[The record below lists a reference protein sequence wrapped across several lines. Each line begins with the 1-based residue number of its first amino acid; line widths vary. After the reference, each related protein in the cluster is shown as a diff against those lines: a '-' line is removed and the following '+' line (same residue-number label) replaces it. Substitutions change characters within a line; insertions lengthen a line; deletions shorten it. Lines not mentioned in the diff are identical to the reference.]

1 LSRQLNFVS
10 KLRKLINR
18 TDIVV
23 MPCCYDALSAKRIQ
37 AKGFPLTFMSGFAVS
52 ASRLGM
58 PDTGLI
64 SYTEMVDQGQNI
76 CSAVDIPVIGDGDTG
91 YGNVMNVKRTV
102 HGYIKAGFS
111 GIMIEDQVSPK
122 RCGHTKGKAVVQR
135 EQAVQRIS
143 AVMEA
148 REEARVNGEDILIV
162 GRTDA
167 RATLGLTEAIER
179 AKIFHDMGADIIFV
193 EAPHSKEEMVTI
205 CQEVGGN
212 QMANMV
218 EHGVTPVLKPEE
230 LQQIGFRIV
239 AYPLTLI
246 SAATHAMDAALE
258 SLKAGNSPQNMIDFS
273 TLQEIAGFPQYDIE
287 MRRLEGELE

>member
-1 LSRQLNFVS
+1 LTRQLKSVS
-10 KLRKLINR
+10 TLKRLLNGV
-18 TDIVV
+18 DIVV

-37 AKGFPLTFMSGFAVS
+37 AKGFPMTFMSGFAVS
-52 ASRLGM
+52 VSRLGM

-64 SYTEMVDQGQNI
+64 SYAEMVDQGQNI

-122 RCGHTKGKAVVQR
+122 RCGHTKGKAVVTR
-135 EQAVQRIS
+135 IQAVQRMC

-148 REEARVNGEDILIV
+148 REEARLNGDDILVI

-167 RATLGLTEAIER
+167 RDSLGLTEAIQR
-179 AKIFHDMGADIIFV
+179 AAIFQEMGADILFV
-193 EAPHSKEEMVTI
+193 EAPRSREEMVTI
-205 CQEVGGN
+205 CQEVGGK

-218 EHGVTPVLKPEE
+218 EHGVTPVLEPKE
-230 LQQIGFRIV
+230 LQQIGFTVV

-246 SAATHAMDAALE
+246 SAATYAMDAALDR
-258 SLKAGNSPQNMIDFS
+258 LKIGKSPEKMVDFS
-273 TLQEIAGFPQYDIE
+273 TLQEIVGFPEYDNV
-287 MRRLEGELE
+287 MNRLEGEPE